1 MVDEGGPKD
10 VVEILRSFELGQVC
24 RGVVSSI
31 KPFGVFVDLGGVDG
45 MVNMAELSWRR
56 FGDPS
61 EVVEVG
67 QEIVV
72 MVLDVDLE
80 RERMSLSLKALQDDP
95 LVELARTRLGA
106 VLRAPVTNVI
116 PFGVFVEIGDGIEG
130 LVHISEFPDGELP
143 SEGHE
148 LLVRIADINLG
159 RHRARLELA

>member
-1 MVDEGGPKD
+1 MVDEGDPED
-10 VVEILRSFELGQVC
+10 VVEILRSFEPGQVR

-31 KPFGVFVDLGGVDG
+31 EPFGVFVDLGGADG

-56 FGDPS
+56 FDDPA

-80 RERMSLSLKALQDDP
+80 RARMSLSLKALQDDP
-95 LVELARTRLGA
+95 LVELARTRLGS
-106 VLRAPVTNVI
+106 VLRAPVTKVI
-116 PFGVFVEIGDGIEG
+116 PFGVFVGIGDGIEG

-148 LLVRIADINLG
+148 LPVRIADINMR
-159 RHRARLELA
+159 RHRVRLELA